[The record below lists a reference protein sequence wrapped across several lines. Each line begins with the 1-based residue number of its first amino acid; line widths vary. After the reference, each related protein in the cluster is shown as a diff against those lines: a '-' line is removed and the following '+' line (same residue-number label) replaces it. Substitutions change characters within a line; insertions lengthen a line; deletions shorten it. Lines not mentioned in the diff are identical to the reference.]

1 MKTAVQL
8 AFLTLA
14 PLGLLAC
21 AGAAP
26 TPGTPARTPR
36 TALDVLRARE
46 PQTAW
51 DAKSALRADFD
62 QDGVDDYALAGIHG
76 DRFVVGIVQGPAGPG
91 SRHWT
96 LEFPWSS
103 GSQDALCSRNA
114 RIKVEDLEE
123 GGGTQPALAKP
134 GKGINLHDDRCD
146 AFHIYWDPESKS
158 FDYWRL

>member
-1 MKTAVQL
+1 MKAAVQIAL
-8 AFLTLA
+8 LTLA

-21 AGAAP
+21 ATSAP
-26 TPGTPARTPR
+26 APATPARTPR
-36 TALDVLRARE
+36 TALDVLRVRE
-46 PQTAW
+46 PETQW

-62 QDGVDDYALAGIHG
+62 QDGVEDDALAGIRG

-114 RIKVEDLEE
+114 RIAIEDLEE
-123 GGGTQPALAKP
+123 DASVQPALAKA

-146 AFHIYWDPESKS
+146 AFHIYWDPESKR
-158 FDYWRL
+158 FDWWRL

>member
-1 MKTAVQL
+1 MKTAVRL
-8 AFLTLA
+8 ALLALA

-26 TPGTPARTPR
+26 KPGTPARTPR

-46 PQTAW
+46 PETQW

-62 QDGVDDYALAGIHG
+62 QDGVDDHALAGIRG

-114 RIKVEDLEE
+114 RIEIEDLEE
-123 GGGTQPALAKP
+123 EGGTQQALAKP

-146 AFHIYWDPESKS
+146 AFHIYWDPESKK
-158 FDYWRL
+158 FDWWRL